1 MLGLETFKEKYP
13 NFKKISI
20 VVGSFILLSISFGL
34 GNSSASVELGK
45 EKVKYD
51 EAQAKVSAAKN
62 DIKEYQAKLAQVKS
76 EYDKNKSD
84 FDYARQIYDQK
95 TSLEGQLS
103 TLNGQIDTKKKE
115 SDSLDATIQ
124 SKNAQIASLDQTIKV
139 KQEAPVQLPAGQFV
153 VGKDIKA
160 GRYKVVAVGRGSN
173 FQVYDSSGQNVVNTI
188 IYNDNSEGLGVSEY
202 VTLLSDGYV
211 IDAHSAFKYI
221 PVQ

>member
-20 VVGSFILLSISFGL
+20 VVGAFILLSISFGL
-34 GNSSASVELGK
+34 GNNSASVELGK

-62 DIKEYQAKLAQVKS
+62 DIKEYQAKLAQVKA

-84 FDYARQIYDQK
+84 LDYARQIYDQK

-124 SKNAQIASLDQTIKV
+124 SKNAQIASLDQTIKT
-139 KQEAPVQLPAGQFV
+139 KQEAPTQLPAGQFV
-153 VGKDIKA
+153 GGKDVKV
-160 GRYKVVAVGRGSN
+160 GRYKVEPVGEGSN
-173 FQVYDSSGQNVVNTI
+173 FIVHDVNGYGKVNTI
-188 IYNDNSEGLGVSEY
+188 LG
-202 VTLLSDGYV
+202 SDGVASYV
-211 IDAHSAFKYI
+211 FELDDGDQIRSEA
-221 PVQ
+221 PVKLTPIE